1 MVRDGRD
8 DWLQPEAGWLGAPA
22 RRQPEVRPEPVE
34 AGDGDPEKLPV
45 VLYVPVLCPHCRS
58 RDVLVTGTRA
68 GESVV
73 RYHECRTCG
82 GRFRSLER
90 IPRR

>member
-1 MVRDGRD
+1 MVKRD
-8 DWLQPEAGWLGAPA
+8 DWLQPEAGWLGPEPA
-22 RRQPEVRPEPVE
+22 RPQARPQAHADPEPE
-34 AGDGDPEKLPV
+34 GDKLPV
-45 VLYVPVLCPHCRS
+45 VLYVPILCPHCGS

-68 GESVV
+68 RGSVV

-90 IPRR
+90 IVSR